1 MMKIQ
6 TDTKT
11 VVYVE
16 MIYRCQGLLK
26 IDICI
31 YLFTKREGFM
41 LRKKALAFA
50 VAFALI
56 LPMAY
61 VPVKSYADTGF
72 INRSEE
78 GRVVRVEGVT
88 EISQDFIDY
97 YKETVEELYL
107 SAPDNKS
114 IDGISKLGGLKK
126 LKTLSIK
133 SDNISINDLKDAIT
147 VLPSLSKIE
156 LKSRNSMDL
165 GSISKEMRLGS
176 QKIEEIVQD
185 VHIKEA
191 IKKDVVDVPLK
202 IKGEAV
208 NVSADAMVVASTDAM
223 ITVSTDPSLGIQ
235 TKNGI
240 IDNSDRSKIRINDY
254 DELVENGPVTLILSY
269 NKTTYNKQHKD
280 IEHKGYIFLKLNERE
295 FDVTVENGASN
306 KTVSKANEVITLTA
320 DRIKNGQKFDK
331 WVSEDVEITNAESY
345 SNASFTMP
353 KKDVKVKA
361 VYKDFD
367 KISNLEVTTD
377 TMLMTTVT
385 TDVQLKITPDEYTD
399 VITWSS
405 SNEGVATVLD
415 KGNGKTEVTAKAK
428 GEALITARTSTNI
441 TAYINLKVETSSL
454 PDIAEIE
461 AKAREEAE
469 KAKAEAEAK
478 AKEEAEKAK
487 LEEKESSREVERDR
501 ERETDKKS
509 DSKDKQNSNS
519 NPSTPAGGGS
529 SSSPSTSGGGG
540 GGGSSSKPNSIQK
553 IAEIPSKPVTEEK
566 AQENIA
572 ERLQG
577 KTQDGSSEQEVAKEV
592 KVADK
597 MTITEAQTKV
607 NSLNDIDDITW
618 SKEAVVK
625 VVQKGIMQGNKGKFM
640 PKNTVTRAEVAQVIA
655 NIIGEKSQTNIA
667 VSDVKSNKWYAEA
680 VQTVLE
686 NKIFTKDER
695 GNFRPQSKIT
705 RAELFVV
712 IAKFKG
718 VKPLDQDKA
727 KEVLSNYKDVDSIPK
742 WALGY
747 VSALVEKGIVNG
759 SDNKINANDNLTREQ
774 LATIFANI
782 VK

>member
-1 MMKIQ
+1 
-6 TDTKT
+6 
-11 VVYVE
+11 
-16 MIYRCQGLLK
+16 
-26 IDICI
+26 
-31 YLFTKREGFM
+31 M

-415 KGNGKTEVTAKAK
+415 KGNGKAEVTAKAK

-727 KEVLSNYKDVDSIPK
+727 KEVLSNYKDVDSIPT

>member
-1 MMKIQ
+1 
-6 TDTKT
+6 
-11 VVYVE
+11 
-16 MIYRCQGLLK
+16 
-26 IDICI
+26 
-31 YLFTKREGFM
+31 M

>member
-1 MMKIQ
+1 
-6 TDTKT
+6 
-11 VVYVE
+11 
-16 MIYRCQGLLK
+16 
-26 IDICI
+26 
-31 YLFTKREGFM
+31 M
-41 LRKKALAFA
+41 LRKKVLAFA
-50 VAFALI
+50 VAFALV
-56 LPMAY
+56 LPMTY
-61 VPVKSYADTGF
+61 VPFKSYADTGI
-72 INRSEE
+72 INRLEE
-78 GRVVRVEGVT
+78 GRVVRVKGVT
-88 EISQDFIDY
+88 EISQDFIDDN
-97 YKETVEELYL
+97 KDTVEELYL

-133 SDNISINDLKDAIT
+133 SDNISINDLKNAINE
-147 VLPSLSKIE
+147 LPSLSKIE

-176 QKIEEIVQD
+176 QKIEAIVQD

-191 IKKDVVDVPLK
+191 IKKDVIDVPLK
-202 IKGEAV
+202 IKLEAV
-208 NVSADAMVVASTDAM
+208 NISADAMVVASTDAM
-223 ITVSTDPSLGIQ
+223 ITVSTDPALGIQ

-240 IDNSDRSKIRINDY
+240 IDNSDRSKIRIKDY

-280 IEHKGYIFLKLNERE
+280 IEYKGHIFLKLNERE

-306 KTVSKANEVITLTA
+306 KTVSKAGEVIALTA

-331 WVSEDVEITNAESY
+331 WVSDDVNISDAESY

-399 VITWSS
+399 VIAWSS

-415 KGNGKTEVTAKAK
+415 KGNGKAEVTAKAK
-428 GEALITARTSTNI
+428 GETIITAKTSTNI
-441 TAYINLKVETSSL
+441 TAYINLKVETSTL

-461 AKAREEAE
+461 AKAREEAQ
-469 KAKAEAEAK
+469 
-478 AKEEAEKAK
+478 KAK

-501 ERETDKKS
+501 ERETDKKL

-519 NPSTPAGGGS
+519 NPSTPAGSG
-529 SSSPSTSGGGG
+529 STSGGGG
-540 GGGSSSKPNSIQK
+540 GGGSSSKPNSTQK

-607 NSLNDIDDITW
+607 NSLKDLGKITW

-625 VVQKGIMQGNKGKFM
+625 VVQKGIMQGNGGNFM

-655 NIIGEKSQTNIA
+655 NILGEKSQTNIA
-667 VSDVKSNKWYAEA
+667 VSDVKSDKWYAEA

-695 GNFRPQSKIT
+695 GNFRPQSNIT

-727 KEVLSNYKDVDSIPK
+727 KEVLSNYKDVDSIPN

-782 VK
+782 VD

>member
-1 MMKIQ
+1 
-6 TDTKT
+6 
-11 VVYVE
+11 
-16 MIYRCQGLLK
+16 
-26 IDICI
+26 
-31 YLFTKREGFM
+31 M

-56 LPMAY
+56 LPMTY
-61 VPVKSYADTGF
+61 VPVKSYADTGT
-72 INRSEE
+72 INRLEE

-88 EISQDFIDY
+88 EISQDFIDDN
-97 YKETVEELYL
+97 KDTVEELYL

-133 SDNISINDLKDAIT
+133 SDNISINDLKNAIT

-165 GSISKEMRLGS
+165 GSISSEMRLGS
-176 QKIEEIVQD
+176 QKIEAVVQD
-185 VHIKEA
+185 VHIKKA
-191 IKKDVVDVPLK
+191 IKKDVIDIPLK

-240 IDNSDRSKIRINDY
+240 IDNSDRSKIRIKDY

-280 IEHKGYIFLKLNERE
+280 IEYKGHIFLKLNERE

-331 WVSEDVEITNAESY
+331 WVSDDVNISDAESY
-345 SNASFTMP
+345 TNASFTMP
-353 KKDVKVKA
+353 KKDVKVRA
-361 VYKDFD
+361 LYKDFD

-399 VITWSS
+399 VIAWSS

-415 KGNGKTEVTAKAK
+415 KGNGKAEVTAKAK
-428 GEALITARTSTNI
+428 GETIITAKTSTNI
-441 TAYINLKVETSSL
+441 TAYINLKVETSTL

-461 AKAREEAE
+461 AKAKEEAQ

-478 AKEEAEKAK
+478 AREEAQKAK

-519 NPSTPAGGGS
+519 NPSTPAGSGS

-540 GGGSSSKPNSIQK
+540 GGGGGSSSKPNSTQK

-607 NSLNDIDDITW
+607 NSLKDLGKITW

-625 VVQKGIMQGNKGKFM
+625 VVQKGIMQGNGGNFM

-655 NIIGEKSQTNIA
+655 NILGEKSQTNIA
-667 VSDVKSNKWYAEA
+667 VSDVKSDKWYAEA

-695 GNFRPQSKIT
+695 GNFRPQSNIT

-727 KEVLSNYKDVDSIPK
+727 KEVLSNYKDVDSIPN

-782 VK
+782 VD

>member
-1 MMKIQ
+1 
-6 TDTKT
+6 
-11 VVYVE
+11 
-16 MIYRCQGLLK
+16 
-26 IDICI
+26 
-31 YLFTKREGFM
+31 M

-415 KGNGKTEVTAKAK
+415 KGNGKAEVTAKAK

>member
-1 MMKIQ
+1 
-6 TDTKT
+6 
-11 VVYVE
+11 
-16 MIYRCQGLLK
+16 
-26 IDICI
+26 
-31 YLFTKREGFM
+31 M

-240 IDNSDRSKIRINDY
+240 IDNSDRLKIRINDY

-415 KGNGKTEVTAKAK
+415 KGNGKAEVTAKAK

>member
-1 MMKIQ
+1 
-6 TDTKT
+6 
-11 VVYVE
+11 
-16 MIYRCQGLLK
+16 
-26 IDICI
+26 
-31 YLFTKREGFM
+31 M

-50 VAFALI
+50 VAFALV
-56 LPMAY
+56 LPMTY
-61 VPVKSYADTGF
+61 VPVKSYADTGI
-72 INRSEE
+72 INRLEE
-78 GRVVRVEGVT
+78 GRVVRVKGVT

-97 YKETVEELYL
+97 NKDTVEELYL

-133 SDNISINDLKDAIT
+133 SDNISINDLKNAIT

-165 GSISKEMRLGS
+165 GSISSEMRLGS
-176 QKIEEIVQD
+176 QKIEAVVQD
-185 VHIKEA
+185 VHIKKA
-191 IKKDVVDVPLK
+191 IKKDVIDIPLK

-240 IDNSDRSKIRINDY
+240 IDNSDRSKIRIKDY

-280 IEHKGYIFLKLNERE
+280 IEYKGHIFLKLNERE

-331 WVSEDVEITNAESY
+331 WVSDDVNISDAESY
-345 SNASFTMP
+345 TNASFTMP

-399 VITWSS
+399 VIAWSS

-415 KGNGKTEVTAKAK
+415 KGNGKAEVTAKAK
-428 GEALITARTSTNI
+428 GEALITAKTSTNI
-441 TAYINLKVETSSL
+441 TAYINLKVETSTL

-461 AKAREEAE
+461 AKAREEAQ
-469 KAKAEAEAK
+469 
-478 AKEEAEKAK
+478 KAK

-509 DSKDKQNSNS
+509 DSKNKQNSNS
-519 NPSTPAGGGS
+519 NPSTPAGSGS

-540 GGGSSSKPNSIQK
+540 GGGSSSKPNSTQK

-607 NSLNDIDDITW
+607 NSLKDLGKITW

-625 VVQKGIMQGNKGKFM
+625 VVQKGIMQGNGGNFM
-640 PKNTVTRAEVAQVIA
+640 PKNTVTRAEVAQLIA
-655 NIIGEKSQTNIA
+655 NILGEKSQTNIA
-667 VSDVKSNKWYAEA
+667 VSDVKSDKWYAEA

-695 GNFRPQSKIT
+695 GNFRPQSNIT

-727 KEVLSNYKDVDSIPK
+727 KEVLSNYKDVDSIPN

-782 VK
+782 VD

>member
-1 MMKIQ
+1 
-6 TDTKT
+6 
-11 VVYVE
+11 
-16 MIYRCQGLLK
+16 
-26 IDICI
+26 
-31 YLFTKREGFM
+31 M
-41 LRKKALAFA
+41 LRKKVLAFA
-50 VAFALI
+50 VAFALV
-56 LPMAY
+56 LPMTY
-61 VPVKSYADTGF
+61 VPFKSYADTGI
-72 INRSEE
+72 INRLEE
-78 GRVVRVEGVT
+78 GRVVRVKGVT
-88 EISQDFIDY
+88 EISQDFIDDN
-97 YKETVEELYL
+97 KDTVEELYL

-133 SDNISINDLKDAIT
+133 SDNISINDLKNAINE
-147 VLPSLSKIE
+147 LPSLSKIE

-176 QKIEEIVQD
+176 QKIEAIVQD

-191 IKKDVVDVPLK
+191 IKKDVIDVPLK
-202 IKGEAV
+202 IKLEAV
-208 NVSADAMVVASTDAM
+208 NISADAMVVASTDAM
-223 ITVSTDPSLGIQ
+223 ITVSTDPALGIQ

-240 IDNSDRSKIRINDY
+240 IDNSDRSKIRIKDY

-280 IEHKGYIFLKLNERE
+280 IEYKGHIFLKLNERE

-306 KTVSKANEVITLTA
+306 KTVSKAGEVIALTA

-331 WVSEDVEITNAESY
+331 WVSDDVNISDAESY

-399 VITWSS
+399 VIAWSS

-415 KGNGKTEVTAKAK
+415 KGNGKAEVTAKAK
-428 GEALITARTSTNI
+428 GETIITAKTSTNI
-441 TAYINLKVETSSL
+441 TAYINLKVETSTL

-461 AKAREEAE
+461 AKAREEAQ

-478 AKEEAEKAK
+478 AKEEAQKAK

-501 ERETDKKS
+501 ERETDKKL

-519 NPSTPAGGGS
+519 NPSTPAGSG
-529 SSSPSTSGGGG
+529 STSGGGG
-540 GGGSSSKPNSIQK
+540 GGGSSSKPNSTQK

-607 NSLNDIDDITW
+607 NSLKDLGKITW

-625 VVQKGIMQGNKGKFM
+625 VVQKGIMQGNGGNFM

-655 NIIGEKSQTNIA
+655 NILGEKSQTNIA
-667 VSDVKSNKWYAEA
+667 VSDVKSDKWYAEA

-695 GNFRPQSKIT
+695 GNFRPQSNIT

-727 KEVLSNYKDVDSIPK
+727 KEVLSNYKDVDSIPN

-782 VK
+782 VD

>member
-1 MMKIQ
+1 
-6 TDTKT
+6 
-11 VVYVE
+11 
-16 MIYRCQGLLK
+16 
-26 IDICI
+26 
-31 YLFTKREGFM
+31 M

-50 VAFALI
+50 VAFALV
-56 LPMAY
+56 LPMTY
-61 VPVKSYADTGF
+61 VPFKSYADTGI
-72 INRSEE
+72 INRLEE
-78 GRVVRVEGVT
+78 GRVVRVKGVT
-88 EISQDFIDY
+88 EISQDFIDDN
-97 YKETVEELYL
+97 KDTVEELYL

-133 SDNISINDLKDAIT
+133 SDNISINDLKNAINE
-147 VLPSLSKIE
+147 LPSLSKIE

-176 QKIEEIVQD
+176 QKIEAIVQD

-191 IKKDVVDVPLK
+191 IKKDVIDVPLK
-202 IKGEAV
+202 IKLEAV
-208 NVSADAMVVASTDAM
+208 NISADAMVVASTDAM

-235 TKNGI
+235 TKNDI
-240 IDNSDRSKIRINDY
+240 IDNSDRSKIKIKNY

-269 NKTTYNKQHKD
+269 NKITYNKQHKD
-280 IEHKGYIFLKLNERE
+280 IEYKGHIFLKLNERE

-306 KTVSKANEVITLTA
+306 KTVSKAGEVIALTA

-331 WVSEDVEITNAESY
+331 WVSDDVNISDAESY

-399 VITWSS
+399 VIAWSS

-415 KGNGKTEVTAKAK
+415 KGNGKAEVTAKAK
-428 GEALITARTSTNI
+428 GETIITAKTSTNI
-441 TAYINLKVETSSL
+441 TAYINLKVETSTL

-461 AKAREEAE
+461 AKAREEAQ
-469 KAKAEAEAK
+469 
-478 AKEEAEKAK
+478 KAK

-501 ERETDKKS
+501 ERETDKKL

-519 NPSTPAGGGS
+519 NPSTPAGSG
-529 SSSPSTSGGGG
+529 STSGGGG
-540 GGGSSSKPNSIQK
+540 GGGSSSKPNSTQK

-607 NSLNDIDDITW
+607 NSLKDLGKITW

-695 GNFRPQSKIT
+695 GNFRPQSNIT

-727 KEVLSNYKDVDSIPK
+727 KEVLSNYKDVDSIPN

-782 VK
+782 VD

>member
-1 MMKIQ
+1 
-6 TDTKT
+6 
-11 VVYVE
+11 
-16 MIYRCQGLLK
+16 
-26 IDICI
+26 
-31 YLFTKREGFM
+31 M

-56 LPMAY
+56 LPMTY
-61 VPVKSYADTGF
+61 VPVKSYADTGT
-72 INRSEE
+72 INRLEE

-88 EISQDFIDY
+88 EISQDFIDDN
-97 YKETVEELYL
+97 KDTVEELYL

-133 SDNISINDLKDAIT
+133 SDNISINDLKNAIT

-165 GSISKEMRLGS
+165 GSISSEMRLGS
-176 QKIEEIVQD
+176 QKIEAVVQD
-185 VHIKEA
+185 VHIKKA
-191 IKKDVVDVPLK
+191 IKKDVIDIPLK

-240 IDNSDRSKIRINDY
+240 IDNSDRSKIRIKDY

-280 IEHKGYIFLKLNERE
+280 IEYKGHIFLKLNERE

-331 WVSEDVEITNAESY
+331 WVSDDVNISDAESY
-345 SNASFTMP
+345 TNASFTMP
-353 KKDVKVKA
+353 KKDVKVRA
-361 VYKDFD
+361 LYKDFD

-399 VITWSS
+399 VIAWSS

-415 KGNGKTEVTAKAK
+415 KGNGKAEVTAKAK
-428 GEALITARTSTNI
+428 GETIITAKTSTNI
-441 TAYINLKVETSSL
+441 TAYINLKVETSTL

-461 AKAREEAE
+461 AKAKEEAQ

-478 AKEEAEKAK
+478 AREEAQKAK

-519 NPSTPAGGGS
+519 NPSTPAGSGS

-540 GGGSSSKPNSIQK
+540 GGGSSSKPNSTQK

-607 NSLNDIDDITW
+607 NSLKDLGKITW

-625 VVQKGIMQGNKGKFM
+625 VVQKGIMQGNGGNFM

-655 NIIGEKSQTNIA
+655 NILGEKSQTNIA
-667 VSDVKSNKWYAEA
+667 VSDVKSDKWYAEA

-695 GNFRPQSKIT
+695 GNFRPQSNIT

-727 KEVLSNYKDVDSIPK
+727 KEVLSNYKDVDSIPN

-782 VK
+782 VD

>member
-1 MMKIQ
+1 
-6 TDTKT
+6 
-11 VVYVE
+11 
-16 MIYRCQGLLK
+16 
-26 IDICI
+26 
-31 YLFTKREGFM
+31 M

-133 SDNISINDLKDAIT
+133 SDNISINDLKNAINE
-147 VLPSLSKIE
+147 LPSLSKIE

-176 QKIEEIVQD
+176 QKIEAIVQD

-191 IKKDVVDVPLK
+191 IKKDVIDVPLK
-202 IKGEAV
+202 IKLEAV
-208 NVSADAMVVASTDAM
+208 NISADAMVVASTDAM
-223 ITVSTDPSLGIQ
+223 ITVSTDPALGIQ

-240 IDNSDRSKIRINDY
+240 IDNSDRSKIRIKDY

-280 IEHKGYIFLKLNERE
+280 IEYKGHIFLKLNERE

-306 KTVSKANEVITLTA
+306 KTVSKAGEVIALTA

-331 WVSEDVEITNAESY
+331 WVSDDVNISDAESY

-399 VITWSS
+399 VIAWSS

-415 KGNGKTEVTAKAK
+415 KGNGKAEVTAKAK
-428 GEALITARTSTNI
+428 GETIITAKTSTNI
-441 TAYINLKVETSSL
+441 TAYINLKVETSTL

-461 AKAREEAE
+461 AKAREEAQ
-469 KAKAEAEAK
+469 
-478 AKEEAEKAK
+478 KAK

-501 ERETDKKS
+501 ERETDKKL

-519 NPSTPAGGGS
+519 NPSTPAGSG
-529 SSSPSTSGGGG
+529 STSGGGG
-540 GGGSSSKPNSIQK
+540 GGGSSSKPNSTQK

-607 NSLNDIDDITW
+607 NSLKDLGKITW

-625 VVQKGIMQGNKGKFM
+625 VVQKGIMQGNGGNFM

-655 NIIGEKSQTNIA
+655 NILGEKSQTNIA
-667 VSDVKSNKWYAEA
+667 VSDVKSDKWYAEA

-695 GNFRPQSKIT
+695 GNFRPQSNIT

-727 KEVLSNYKDVDSIPK
+727 KEVLSNYKDVDSIPN

-782 VK
+782 VD

>member
-1 MMKIQ
+1 
-6 TDTKT
+6 
-11 VVYVE
+11 
-16 MIYRCQGLLK
+16 
-26 IDICI
+26 
-31 YLFTKREGFM
+31 M

-50 VAFALI
+50 VAFALV
-56 LPMAY
+56 LPMTY
-61 VPVKSYADTGF
+61 VPVKSYADTGI
-72 INRSEE
+72 INRLE
-78 GRVVRVEGVT
+78 VVRVEGVT
-88 EISQDFIDY
+88 EISQDFIDDN
-97 YKETVEELYL
+97 KDTVEELYL

-133 SDNISINDLKDAIT
+133 SDNISINDLKNAIT

-165 GSISKEMRLGS
+165 GSISSEMRLGS
-176 QKIEEIVQD
+176 QKIEVVVQD

-191 IKKDVVDVPLK
+191 IKKDVIDIPLK

-240 IDNSDRSKIRINDY
+240 IDNSDRSKIRIKDY

-320 DRIKNGQKFDK
+320 DRTKNGQKFDK

-415 KGNGKTEVTAKAK
+415 KGNGKAEVTAKAK

-461 AKAREEAE
+461 AKAREEEAKAREEAE
-469 KAKAEAEAK
+469 KAKAREEEAK
-478 AKEEAEKAK
+478 AKEEAQKAK

>member
-1 MMKIQ
+1 
-6 TDTKT
+6 
-11 VVYVE
+11 
-16 MIYRCQGLLK
+16 
-26 IDICI
+26 
-31 YLFTKREGFM
+31 M

-50 VAFALI
+50 VAFALV
-56 LPMAY
+56 LPMTY
-61 VPVKSYADTGF
+61 VPVKSYADTGI
-72 INRSEE
+72 INRLEE

-97 YKETVEELYL
+97 NKDTVEELYL

-133 SDNISINDLKDAIT
+133 SDNISINVLKDAIT
-147 VLPSLSKIE
+147 ELPSLSKIE

-165 GSISKEMRLGS
+165 GSISNAARPGS
-176 QKIEEIVQD
+176 QKIEAIVQD

-191 IKKDVVDVPLK
+191 IKKDVIDVPLK

-208 NVSADAMVVASTDAM
+208 NVGADAMVVASTDAM

-235 TKNGI
+235 TKNDI
-240 IDNSDRSKIRINDY
+240 IDNSDRSKIKIKNY

-415 KGNGKTEVTAKAK
+415 KGNGKAEVTAKAK

-441 TAYINLKVETSSL
+441 TVYINLKVETSSL
-454 PDIAEIE
+454 PDIAEIEAE

-501 ERETDKKS
+501 DREREIDKKS

-519 NPSTPAGGGS
+519 N
-529 SSSPSTSGGGG
+529 PSTSGGGG

-655 NIIGEKSQTNIA
+655 NIIGEKSQTIIA
-667 VSDVKSNKWYAEA
+667 VSDVLSNKWYAEA
-680 VQTVLE
+680 VETVLE

-718 VKPLDQDKA
+718 IAPLGQDKA
-727 KEVLSNYKDVDSIPK
+727 KEVLSNYKDVDSIPN

-782 VK
+782 IK

>member
-31 YLFTKREGFM
+31 YLFTKREDFM

-133 SDNISINDLKDAIT
+133 SDNISINVLKDAIT
-147 VLPSLSKIE
+147 ELPSLSKIE

-165 GSISKEMRLGS
+165 GSISNAARPGS

-191 IKKDVVDVPLK
+191 IKKDVIDVPLK

-208 NVSADAMVVASTDAM
+208 NVGADAMVVASTDAM

-235 TKNGI
+235 TKNDI
-240 IDNSDRSKIRINDY
+240 IDNSDRSKIKIKNY

-385 TDVQLKITPDEYTD
+385 TDVQLNITPDEYTD

-415 KGNGKTEVTAKAK
+415 KGNGKAEVTAKAK

-478 AKEEAEKAK
+478 VKEEAEKAK
-487 LEEKESSREVERDR
+487 AQEKESSREVERDR
-501 ERETDKKS
+501 EREIDKKS

-607 NSLNDIDDITW
+607 NSLKDLGKITW

-782 VK
+782 IK

>member
-1 MMKIQ
+1 
-6 TDTKT
+6 
-11 VVYVE
+11 
-16 MIYRCQGLLK
+16 
-26 IDICI
+26 
-31 YLFTKREGFM
+31 M

-50 VAFALI
+50 VAFALV
-56 LPMAY
+56 LPMTY
-61 VPVKSYADTGF
+61 VPVKSYADTGI
-72 INRSEE
+72 INRLEE

-97 YKETVEELYL
+97 NKDTVEELYL

-165 GSISKEMRLGS
+165 GSISSEMRLGS
-176 QKIEEIVQD
+176 QKIEAVVQD

-240 IDNSDRSKIRINDY
+240 IDNSDRSKIRIKDY

-269 NKTTYNKQHKD
+269 NKITYNKQHKD
-280 IEHKGYIFLKLNERE
+280 IEYKGHIFLKLNERE

-331 WVSEDVEITNAESY
+331 WVSDDVNISDVESY
-345 SNASFTMP
+345 TNASFTMP
-353 KKDVKVKA
+353 KKDVKVRA
-361 VYKDFD
+361 LYKDFD

-399 VITWSS
+399 VIAWSS

-415 KGNGKTEVTAKAK
+415 KGNGKAEVTAKAK
-428 GEALITARTSTNI
+428 GEAIITAKTSTNI

-469 KAKAEAEAK
+469 KAKA
-478 AKEEAEKAK
+478 KEEAEKAK
-487 LEEKESSREVERDR
+487 AQEKESSREVERDR
-501 ERETDKKS
+501 ERETDKKA

-529 SSSPSTSGGGG
+529 TSGGGGG
-540 GGGSSSKPNSIQK
+540 GGGSSSKPNSAQK
-553 IAEIPSKPVTEEK
+553 IAEIPSKPATEEK

-577 KTQDGSSEQEVAKEV
+577 KTQDGSSEQELAKEV

-597 MTITEAQTKV
+597 MTIIEAQTKV
-607 NSLNDIDDITW
+607 NSLKDLGKITW

-625 VVQKGIMQGNKGKFM
+625 VVQKGIMQGNGGNFM

-655 NIIGEKSQTNIA
+655 NILGEKSQTNIA

-695 GNFRPQSKIT
+695 GNFRPQSNIT

-718 VKPLDQDKA
+718 IAPLGQDKA
-727 KEVLSNYKDVDSIPK
+727 KEVLSNYKDVDSIPN

-782 VK
+782 VD

>member
-31 YLFTKREGFM
+31 YLFTKREDFM

-133 SDNISINDLKDAIT
+133 SDNISINDLKNAINE
-147 VLPSLSKIE
+147 LPSLSKIE

-176 QKIEEIVQD
+176 QKIEAIVQD

-191 IKKDVVDVPLK
+191 IKKDVIDVPLK
-202 IKGEAV
+202 IKLEAV
-208 NVSADAMVVASTDAM
+208 NISADAMVVASTDAM
-223 ITVSTDPSLGIQ
+223 ITVSTDPALGIQ

-240 IDNSDRSKIRINDY
+240 IDNSDRSKIRIKDY

-280 IEHKGYIFLKLNERE
+280 IEYKGHIFLKLNERE

-306 KTVSKANEVITLTA
+306 KTVSKAGEVIALTA

-331 WVSEDVEITNAESY
+331 WVSDDVNISDAESY

-399 VITWSS
+399 VIAWSS

-415 KGNGKTEVTAKAK
+415 KGNGKAEVTAKAK
-428 GEALITARTSTNI
+428 GETIITAKTSTNI
-441 TAYINLKVETSSL
+441 TAYINLKVETSTL

-461 AKAREEAE
+461 AKAREEAQ
-469 KAKAEAEAK
+469 
-478 AKEEAEKAK
+478 KAK

-501 ERETDKKS
+501 ERETDKKL

-519 NPSTPAGGGS
+519 NPSTPAGSG
-529 SSSPSTSGGGG
+529 STSGGGG
-540 GGGSSSKPNSIQK
+540 GGGSSSKPNSTQK

-607 NSLNDIDDITW
+607 NSLKDLGKITW

-625 VVQKGIMQGNKGKFM
+625 VVQKGIMQGNGGNFM

-655 NIIGEKSQTNIA
+655 NILGEKSQTNIA
-667 VSDVKSNKWYAEA
+667 VSDVKSDKWYAEA

-695 GNFRPQSKIT
+695 GNFRPQSNIT

-727 KEVLSNYKDVDSIPK
+727 KEVLSNYKDVDSIPN

-782 VK
+782 VD

>member
-1 MMKIQ
+1 
-6 TDTKT
+6 
-11 VVYVE
+11 
-16 MIYRCQGLLK
+16 
-26 IDICI
+26 
-31 YLFTKREGFM
+31 M

-50 VAFALI
+50 VAFALV
-56 LPMAY
+56 LPMTY
-61 VPVKSYADTGF
+61 VPFKSYADTGI
-72 INRSEE
+72 INRLEE

-97 YKETVEELYL
+97 NKDTVEELYL

-133 SDNISINDLKDAIT
+133 SDNISVNDLKNAIT

-165 GSISKEMRLGS
+165 GSISSEMRLGR
-176 QKIEEIVQD
+176 QKIEEVVQD

-191 IKKDVVDVPLK
+191 IKKDVIDVPLK
-202 IKGEAV
+202 IKGDAV

-240 IDNSDRSKIRINDY
+240 IDNSDRSKIRIKDY

-280 IEHKGYIFLKLNERE
+280 IEYKGHIFLKLNERE

-345 SNASFTMP
+345 SNASFNMP
-353 KKDVKVKA
+353 KKDVKVRA
-361 VYKDFD
+361 LYKDFD

-415 KGNGKTEVTAKAK
+415 KGNGKAEVTAKAK
-428 GEALITARTSTNI
+428 GEALITAKTSTNI

-461 AKAREEAE
+461 AKAREEAQ

-478 AKEEAEKAK
+478 AKEEAEKAEAK
-487 LEEKESSREVERDR
+487 AKEEAKKAELEEKESSRDVERDR

-529 SSSPSTSGGGG
+529 TSGG
-540 GGGSSSKPNSIQK
+540 GGGSSSKPNSMQK

-607 NSLNDIDDITW
+607 NSLKDLGKITW

-625 VVQKGIMQGNKGKFM
+625 VVQKGIMQGNGGNFM

-655 NIIGEKSQTNIA
+655 NILGEKSQTNIA
-667 VSDVKSNKWYAEA
+667 VSDVKSDKWYAEA

-695 GNFRPQSKIT
+695 GNFRPQSNIT

-727 KEVLSNYKDVDSIPK
+727 KEVLSIYKDVDSIPN

-782 VK
+782 IK

>member
-1 MMKIQ
+1 
-6 TDTKT
+6 
-11 VVYVE
+11 
-16 MIYRCQGLLK
+16 
-26 IDICI
+26 
-31 YLFTKREGFM
+31 M

-50 VAFALI
+50 VAFALV
-56 LPMAY
+56 LPMTY
-61 VPVKSYADTGF
+61 VPVKSYADTGI
-72 INRSEE
+72 INRLEE

-97 YKETVEELYL
+97 NKDTVEELYL

-165 GSISKEMRLGS
+165 GSISSEMRLGS
-176 QKIEEIVQD
+176 QKIEAVVQD

-240 IDNSDRSKIRINDY
+240 IDNSDRSKIRIKDY

-269 NKTTYNKQHKD
+269 NKITYNKQHKD
-280 IEHKGYIFLKLNERE
+280 IEYKGHIFLKLNERE

-331 WVSEDVEITNAESY
+331 WVSDDVNISDVESY
-345 SNASFTMP
+345 TNASFTMP
-353 KKDVKVKA
+353 KKDVKVRA
-361 VYKDFD
+361 LYKDFD

-399 VITWSS
+399 VIAWSS

-415 KGNGKTEVTAKAK
+415 KGNGKAEVTAKAK
-428 GEALITARTSTNI
+428 GETIITAKTSTNI

-469 KAKAEAEAK
+469 KAKA
-478 AKEEAEKAK
+478 KEEAEKAK
-487 LEEKESSREVERDR
+487 AQEKESSREVERDR

-519 NPSTPAGGGS
+519 NPSTPAGSGS

-540 GGGSSSKPNSIQK
+540 GGGSSSKPNSTQK

-577 KTQDGSSEQEVAKEV
+577 KTQDGSSEQEVAKQV

-597 MTITEAQTKV
+597 MTITEAKTKV

-640 PKNTVTRAEVAQVIA
+640 PKDTVTRAEVAQVIA
-655 NIIGEKSQTNIA
+655 NIIGEKSQINIA
-667 VSDVKSNKWYAEA
+667 VSDVKSNKWYAQA

-686 NKIFTKDER
+686 NKIFSKDER
-695 GNFRPQSKIT
+695 GNFRPQSNIT

-727 KEVLSNYKDVDSIPK
+727 KEVLSNYKDVDSIPN

-747 VSALVEKGIVNG
+747 VSALVEKGVVNG

-782 VK
+782 VD

>member
-1 MMKIQ
+1 
-6 TDTKT
+6 
-11 VVYVE
+11 
-16 MIYRCQGLLK
+16 
-26 IDICI
+26 
-31 YLFTKREGFM
+31 M

-50 VAFALI
+50 VAFALV
-56 LPMAY
+56 LPMTY
-61 VPVKSYADTGF
+61 VPVKSYADTGI
-72 INRSEE
+72 INRLEE

-97 YKETVEELYL
+97 NKDTVEELYL

-133 SDNISINDLKDAIT
+133 SDNISINDLKNAIT
-147 VLPSLSKIE
+147 ELPNLSKIE

-165 GSISKEMRLGS
+165 GSISNVARFGS
-176 QKIEEIVQD
+176 QKIEAIVQD

-191 IKKDVVDVPLK
+191 IKKDVIDVPLK

-208 NVSADAMVVASTDAM
+208 NVGADAMVVVSTDAM

-240 IDNSDRSKIRINDY
+240 IDNSDRSKIKIKNY

-415 KGNGKTEVTAKAK
+415 KGNGKAEVTAKAK

-478 AKEEAEKAK
+478 VKEEAEKANAQ
-487 LEEKESSREVERDR
+487 EKESSREVERDR
-501 ERETDKKS
+501 EREIDKKS
-509 DSKDKQNSNS
+509 DSKDKQNSNF

-718 VKPLDQDKA
+718 IAPLGQDKA
-727 KEVLSNYKDVDSIPK
+727 KEVLSNYKDVDLIPK

>member
-1 MMKIQ
+1 
-6 TDTKT
+6 
-11 VVYVE
+11 
-16 MIYRCQGLLK
+16 
-26 IDICI
+26 
-31 YLFTKREGFM
+31 M

-50 VAFALI
+50 VAFALV
-56 LPMAY
+56 LPMTY
-61 VPVKSYADTGF
+61 VPVKSYADTGI
-72 INRSEE
+72 INRLE
-78 GRVVRVEGVT
+78 VVRVEGVT
-88 EISQDFIDY
+88 EISQDFIDDN
-97 YKETVEELYL
+97 KDTVEELYL

-133 SDNISINDLKDAIT
+133 SDNISINDLKNAIT

-165 GSISKEMRLGS
+165 GSISSEMRLGS
-176 QKIEEIVQD
+176 QKIEAVVQD
-185 VHIKEA
+185 VHIKKA
-191 IKKDVVDVPLK
+191 IKKDVIDIPLK

-240 IDNSDRSKIRINDY
+240 IDNSDRSKIRIKDY

-280 IEHKGYIFLKLNERE
+280 IEYKGHIFLKLNERE

-353 KKDVKVKA
+353 KKDVKVRA
-361 VYKDFD
+361 LYKDFD

-399 VITWSS
+399 VIAWSS

-415 KGNGKTEVTAKAK
+415 KGNGKAEVTAKAK
-428 GEALITARTSTNI
+428 GETIITAKTSTNI
-441 TAYINLKVETSSL
+441 TAYINLKVETSTL

-461 AKAREEAE
+461 AKAREEEA
-469 KAKAEAEAK
+469 KAREEAKKAEAEAK
-478 AKEEAEKAK
+478 AKEEAQKAK
-487 LEEKESSREVERDR
+487 LKEKESSREVERDR

-519 NPSTPAGGGS
+519 NPSTPAGSGS

-540 GGGSSSKPNSIQK
+540 GGGSSSKPNSTQK

-577 KTQDGSSEQEVAKEV
+577 KTQDGSSEQEVAKQV

-597 MTITEAQTKV
+597 MTITEAKTKV

-640 PKNTVTRAEVAQVIA
+640 PKDTVTRAEVAQVIA
-655 NIIGEKSQTNIA
+655 NIIGEKSQINIA
-667 VSDVKSNKWYAEA
+667 VSDVKSNKWYAQA

-686 NKIFTKDER
+686 NKIFSKDER
-695 GNFRPQSKIT
+695 GNFRPQSNIT

-727 KEVLSNYKDVDSIPK
+727 KEVLSNYKDVDSIPN

-747 VSALVEKGIVNG
+747 VSALVEKGVVNG

-782 VK
+782 VD

>member
-1 MMKIQ
+1 
-6 TDTKT
+6 
-11 VVYVE
+11 
-16 MIYRCQGLLK
+16 
-26 IDICI
+26 
-31 YLFTKREGFM
+31 M

-50 VAFALI
+50 VAFALV
-56 LPMAY
+56 LPMTY
-61 VPVKSYADTGF
+61 VPVKSYADTGI
-72 INRSEE
+72 INRLEE

-97 YKETVEELYL
+97 NKDTVEELYL

-133 SDNISINDLKDAIT
+133 SDNISINDLKNAIT

-165 GSISKEMRLGS
+165 GSISSEMRLGS
-176 QKIEEIVQD
+176 QKIEVVVQD

-240 IDNSDRSKIRINDY
+240 IDNSDRSKIRIKDY

-269 NKTTYNKQHKD
+269 NKIIYNKQHKD
-280 IEHKGYIFLKLNERE
+280 IEYNGHIFLKLNERE

-385 TDVQLKITPDEYTD
+385 TDVQLNITPDEYTD

-415 KGNGKTEVTAKAK
+415 KGNGKAEVTAKAK

-478 AKEEAEKAK
+478 VKEEAEKANAQ
-487 LEEKESSREVERDR
+487 EKESSREVERDR

-519 NPSTPAGGGS
+519 NPSTPAGGG
-529 SSSPSTSGGGG
+529 STSGGGG

-607 NSLNDIDDITW
+607 NSLYDIDDITW

-718 VKPLDQDKA
+718 IAPLGQDKA
-727 KEVLSNYKDVDSIPK
+727 KEVLSNYKDVDLIPK